1 MSIRLM
7 TEINENVEYLA
18 EGEGAAKRH
27 YIRGVFAEA
36 DVDNRNHRR
45 YPFAILEKE
54 VGRFHTDN
62 IDKQGAYGEL
72 GHPQGSNI
80 NLDRACILIKEMKA
94 DKNTF
99 VGKALVTNTPMGK
112 IVEGLIGDGARLGV
126 STRALG
132 SLKPLAGGINEVQGD
147 LRLLAV
153 DVVAD
158 PSAPSAFVNG
168 IMENVEYIF
177 DAAKDTYIEQHLP
190 DIRRSLLGMTKDR
203 REAAQLQIW
212 EGFLDGISKRNR
224 SKNYR

>member
-1 MSIRLM
+1 MSIKLM

-18 EGEGAAKRH
+18 EGEGVAKRH

-54 VGRFHTDN
+54 VGRFTNDN
-62 IDKQGAYGEL
+62 INKQGAYGEL

-94 DKNTF
+94 DRNTF

-132 SLKPLAGGINEVQGD
+132 SLKPLSGGINEVQGD

-168 IMENVEYIF
+168 IMENVEYIY
-177 DAAKDTYIEQHLP
+177 DAAEGTYIEQHLP
-190 DIRRSLLGMTKDR
+190 DIRRSLLGMTSER
-203 REAAQLQIW
+203 RQDAQLAIF
-212 EGFLDGISKRNR
+212 EGFLSGLSRR
-224 SKNYR
+224 

>member
-1 MSIRLM
+1 MSLKLM

-45 YPFAILEKE
+45 YPFPILEKE
-54 VGRFHTDN
+54 VNRFTQDN
-62 IDKQGAYGEL
+62 INKQGAYGEL

-80 NLDRACILIKEMKA
+80 NLDRACILIKEMLA

-99 VGKALVTNTPMGK
+99 IGKALVTNTPMGK

-132 SLKPLAGGINEVQGD
+132 SLKPLAGGINEVQSD

-168 IMENVEYIF
+168 IMENVEYIY
-177 DAAKDTYIEQHLP
+177 DAAKGTYLEQHL
-190 DIRRSLLGMTKDR
+190 DETRRHLKQMSHSQ
-203 REAAQLQIW
+203 REAAQLAIF
-212 EGFLDGISKRNR
+212 ENFLNDLSRR
-224 SKNYR
+224 